1 METPA
6 AGLRLTGVF
15 HVRDGRS
22 CHEIETPRPA
32 GWRAQE
38 RVLGTPRWRES
49 GFTLWG
55 AGRDG
60 RQVLGLLRPRYRAA
74 VRAFCDIDPAKIA
87 RGYTNPE

>member
-1 METPA
+1 
-6 AGLRLTGVF
+6 
-15 HVRDGRS
+15 
-22 CHEIETPRPA
+22 
-32 GWRAQE
+32 
-38 RVLGTPRWRES
+38 VLGTPRWRES